1 MSDREWRFYL
11 KDMLRFTQRVQTYS
25 AGLDRAAFEQDELR

>member
-11 KDMLRFTQRVQTYS
+11 KDMIDFSERVLAYTEDFRQSYQ
-25 AGLDRAAFEQDELR
+25 L